1 MTIKNGLV
9 VGGGAAGAAT
19 AILLA
24 RAGVAVDLVE
34 AQPDVGTAGSGITL
48 QGNALRVF
56 RDLGVLDDVVAH
68 GYAFDVLG
76 LRAPDGTVIA
86 EFPDAK
92 TGGDDLPATVGMPR
106 AVMARLL
113 LDRAVAVGAKVRMG
127 TRLESVTPEGHATL
141 SASDGR
147 APLSACSP
155 GRSVS
160 RGTSQTFDLVVGADG
175 LNSAVR
181 AAIGVPTRPEPL
193 GMGIW
198 RVFTTRPA
206 SITRTDLAYGG
217 AAYIAGYCPTGD
229 DGIYAYLVE
238 DATDRTGL
246 SPDERLATMRDLAA
260 QYGGP
265 WAEIRERMT
274 DAARVNYTWFTHHVV
289 DGPWHHGRVVLA
301 GDAAHSC
308 PPTLAQGAAMAL
320 EDATVLAEALLSGDD
335 VESSLAAYTDRRRPR
350 AATVVGNSVQL
361 ARWLLA
367 HEPPPQAGGTAD
379 VPGLMARTSAL
390 LTQRP

>member
-1 MTIKNGLV
+1 MAPRNVLV

-34 AQPDVGTAGSGITL
+34 AAPDVTGSGSGITL

-56 RDLGVLDDVVAH
+56 RDLGVLDDVLAH

-76 LRAPDGTVIA
+76 LRTPDGTVIA

-113 LDRAVAVGAKVRMG
+113 LERAAAVGAKVRMA
-127 TRLESVTPEGHATL
+127 TRLESVTTDGHASL
-141 SASDGR
+141 SD
-147 APLSACSP
+147 
-155 GRSVS
+155 
-160 RGTSQTFDLVVGADG
+160 GTSQTYDLVVGADG
-175 LNSAVR
+175 LNSGVR
-181 AAIGVPTRPEPL
+181 SAIGIPTTPEPL

-206 SITRTDLAYGG
+206 SITRTDLTYGG

-229 DGIYAYLVE
+229 DSIYAYLVE
-238 DATDRTGL
+238 DAADRAGL
-246 SPDERLATMRDLAA
+246 SGDERLATMRDLAA

-265 WAEIRERMT
+265 WTEIRERMT

-289 DGPWHHGRVVLA
+289 EGPWHRGRVVLA

-308 PPTLAQGAAMAL
+308 PPTLAQGAAQAL
-320 EDATVLAEALLSGDD
+320 EDATVLADEVL
-335 VESSLAAYTDRRRPR
+335 RRREGSGADDLEVALTAYGERRQPR
-350 AATVVGNSVQL
+350 AGAVVGNSVQL

-390 LTQRP
+390 LSQRP

>member
-1 MTIKNGLV
+1 MTIRNALV
-9 VGGGAAGAAT
+9 VGGGAAGTAT

-34 AQPDVGTAGSGITL
+34 AQADVATSGSGITL

-56 RDLGVLDDVVAH
+56 SDLGVLDDVIAH

-76 LRAPDGTVIA
+76 LRTPDGTVIA

-113 LDRAVAVGAKVRMG
+113 IERAAAVGAKVRTG
-127 TRLESVTPEGHATL
+127 TRLDSVTPDGEAVC
-141 SASDGR
+141 SDGTR
-147 APLSACSP
+147 ETYD
-155 GRSVS
+155 V
-160 RGTSQTFDLVVGADG
+160 VVGADG
-175 LNSAVR
+175 LNSGVR
-181 AAIGVPTRPEPL
+181 AQIGIDTRPEPV

-198 RVFTTRPA
+198 RVFTRRPA
-206 SITRTDLAYGG
+206 SITRTDLTYGG

-229 DGIYAYLVE
+229 DSIYAYLVE

-246 SPDERLATMRDLAA
+246 SPDERLAMMRELAGH
-260 QYGGP
+260 YGGP
-265 WAEIRERMT
+265 WTEIRERMT
-274 DAARVNYTWFTHHVV
+274 DASRVNYTWFTHHVV
-289 DGPWHHGRVVLA
+289 EDPWFRGRVVLA

-308 PPTLAQGAAMAL
+308 PPTLAQGAAQAL
-320 EDATVLAEALLSGDD
+320 EDATVLAEELLAASD
-335 VESSLAAYTDRRRPR
+335 VETALVAYTARRRPR
-350 AATVVGNSVQL
+350 AGTVVESSVQL

-390 LTQRP
+390 LSQRP

>member
-1 MTIKNGLV
+1 VTGIGAVLV

-34 AQPDVGTAGSGITL
+34 AQADVGTSGSGITL
-48 QGNALRVF
+48 QGTALRVF
-56 RDLGVLDDVVAH
+56 SDLGVLDDVIAH
-68 GYAFDVLG
+68 GYPFDEVG
-76 LRAPDGTVIA
+76 LRTPDGTVIA
-86 EFPDAK
+86 EFPDAR

-113 LDRAVAVGAKVRMG
+113 LERAAAVGAKVRMS
-127 TRLESVTPEGHATL
+127 TRLESVTTDGHATL
-141 SASDGR
+141 SDGT
-147 APLSACSP
+147 A
-155 GRSVS
+155 
-160 RGTSQTFDLVVGADG
+160 QTYDLVIGADG
-175 LNSAVR
+175 LNSVVR
-181 AAIGVPTRPEPL
+181 SAIGIPTTPEPL

-206 SITRTDLAYGG
+206 SITRTDLTYGG

-229 DGIYAYLVE
+229 DSIYAYLVE
-238 DATDRTGL
+238 DAADRTGL

-260 QYGGP
+260 HYGGP
-265 WAEIRERMT
+265 WTEIRERMT

-289 DGPWHHGRVVLA
+289 DGPWHRGRVVLA

-308 PPTLAQGAAMAL
+308 PPTLAQGAAQAL
-320 EDATVLAEALLSGDD
+320 EDATVLVEELLGHDDLDAALT
-335 VESSLAAYTDRRRPR
+335 AYGARRQPR
-350 AATVVGNSVQL
+350 ASLVVGNSVQL

-367 HEPPPQAGGTAD
+367 HEPPPHAGGTAD

-390 LTQRP
+390 LAQRP